1 METTPGTP
9 ASPQPEETP
18 STVVETSAT
27 EATASEPA
35 VVTEVAK
42 PATPAPELNSP
53 APAAAPQAPKP
64 APEPRPVASATP
76 PAPAPAPE
84 APKPAPEPG
93 AIATTVS
100 VPADPGASAAEG
112 GEYQLLLDKLSAL
125 LGDTDLNAVW
135 QQSQRPLKLLG
146 VAMVVIVTLQL
157 TGAVLDTLGGIP
169 MLPRMLQLVGLTWL
183 VMFGSKRLLRSEG
196 RQQVV
201 SQVSGAWNAFVGK
214 G

>member
-35 VVTEVAK
+35 VVTDATK
-42 PATPAPELNSP
+42 PATPAPEPSP
-53 APAAAPQAPKP
+53 F
-64 APEPRPVASATP
+64 AS
-76 PAPAPAPE
+76 
-84 APKPAPEPG
+84 
-93 AIATTVS
+93 TVN
-100 VPADPGASAAEG
+100 VPADPGAKAAEG
-112 GEYQLLLDKLSAL
+112 GEFQLLLDKLSGL

-146 VAMVVIVTLQL
+146 VAMVVIVALQL
-157 TGAVLDTLGGIP
+157 TSAVLDTLGGIP
-169 MLPRMLQLVGLTWL
+169 MLPRLLELVGLVWL
-183 VMFGSKRLLRSEG
+183 LMFGSQRLLRSDR
-196 RQQVV
+196 RQQVI
-201 SQVSGAWNAFVGK
+201 SQVSSAWSAFVGK

>member
-35 VVTEVAK
+35 VVTDATK
-42 PATPAPELNSP
+42 PATPAPEPSS
-53 APAAAPQAPKP
+53 
-64 APEPRPVASATP
+64 VASATP
-76 PAPAPAPE
+76 PAPAVAPE

-93 AIATTVS
+93 PIATTVS
-100 VPADPGASAAEG
+100 VPADPGANAAEG
-112 GEYQLLLDKLSAL
+112 GEFQLLLDKLSAL

>member
-1 METTPGTP
+1 M
-9 ASPQPEETP
+9 
-18 STVVETSAT
+18 
-27 EATASEPA
+27 
-35 VVTEVAK
+35 
-42 PATPAPELNSP
+42 
-53 APAAAPQAPKP
+53 
-64 APEPRPVASATP
+64 
-76 PAPAPAPE
+76 
-84 APKPAPEPG
+84 
-93 AIATTVS
+93 S
-100 VPADPGASAAEG
+100 VPADPHASAGEG
-112 GEYQLLLDKLSAL
+112 GEFQLLLDKLSAL
-125 LGDTDLNAVW
+125 MGDTDLNAVW

-201 SQVSGAWNAFVGK
+201 SQVSGAWSAFVGK

>member
-35 VVTEVAK
+35 VVTDATK
-42 PATPAPELNSP
+42 PATPAPEPSPFASAAAP
-53 APAAAPQAPKP
+53 APA
-64 APEPRPVASATP
+64 V
-76 PAPAPAPE
+76 APE

-93 AIATTVS
+93 PIATTMS
-100 VPADPGASAAEG
+100 VPADPGANAAEG
-112 GEYQLLLDKLSAL
+112 GEFQLLLDKLSAL

>member
-42 PATPAPELNSP
+42 PATPAPEL
-53 APAAAPQAPKP
+53 K
-64 APEPRPVASATP
+64 APEPSPVASATA

-196 RQQVV
+196 RQQLIG
-201 SQVSGAWNAFVGK
+201 QVSGAWNAFVGK

>member
-18 STVVETSAT
+18 STVVETTAT

-42 PATPAPELNSP
+42 PATPAPEL
-53 APAAAPQAPKP
+53 KV
-64 APEPRPVASATP
+64 PEPSPVASATP

-93 AIATTVS
+93 PIATTVS
-100 VPADPGASAAEG
+100 VPADPGANAGEG
-112 GEYQLLLDKLSAL
+112 GEFQLLLDKLSAL

-196 RQQVV
+196 RQQLIG
-201 SQVSGAWNAFVGK
+201 QVSGAWNAFVGK

>member
-1 METTPGTP
+1 METTPGTS

-18 STVVETSAT
+18 STVVETTAT

-35 VVTEVAK
+35 AVTEVAK
-42 PATPAPELNSP
+42 PATPAPELKAP
-53 APAAAPQAPKP
+53 APA
-64 APEPRPVASATP
+64 V
-76 PAPAPAPE
+76 APE
-84 APKPAPEPG
+84 APKPAPEPSP
-93 AIATTVS
+93 IATTVS
-100 VPADPGASAAEG
+100 VPADPGANAGEG
-112 GEYQLLLDKLSAL
+112 GEFQLLLDKLSSL

-169 MLPRMLQLVGLTWL
+169 MLPRMLQLVGLIWL

-196 RQQVV
+196 RQQLIG
-201 SQVSGAWNAFVGK
+201 QVSGAWNAFVGK

>member
-35 VVTEVAK
+35 VVTDATK
-42 PATPAPELNSP
+42 PATPAPEPSS
-53 APAAAPQAPKP
+53 
-64 APEPRPVASATP
+64 VASATP
-76 PAPAPAPE
+76 PAPAAAPE
-84 APKPAPEPG
+84 APKPAPESSP
-93 AIATTVS
+93 IATTVS
-100 VPADPGASAAEG
+100 VPADPGANAAEG
-112 GEYQLLLDKLSAL
+112 GEFQLLLDKLSAL

>member
-18 STVVETSAT
+18 STVVETTAT

-35 VVTEVAK
+35 VVTETAK
-42 PATPAPELNSP
+42 PVTPAPEP
-53 APAAAPQAPKP
+53 T
-64 APEPRPVASATP
+64 PVASATP
-76 PAPAPAPE
+76 PAPAAAPE

-93 AIATTVS
+93 PIATTVS
-100 VPADPGASAAEG
+100 VPADPAANAGEG
-112 GEYQLLLDKLSAL
+112 GEFQLLLDKLSAL

-196 RQQVV
+196 RQQLIG
-201 SQVSGAWNAFVGK
+201 QVSGAWNAFVGK

>member
-1 METTPGTP
+1 VETT
-9 ASPQPEETP
+9 
-18 STVVETSAT
+18 AT

-35 VVTEVAK
+35 VVTDVAK
-42 PATPAPELNSP
+42 PATPAPDLNIP
-53 APAAAPQAPKP
+53 APAVAPEAPKP
-64 APEPRPVASATP
+64 APEPSPVASATP

-196 RQQVV
+196 RQQLIG
-201 SQVSGAWNAFVGK
+201 QVGGAWNAFVGK